1 MTLQAHAAA
10 VFFLGLIL
18 FFFSTPVNL
27 MFPFGT
33 KQDGFGKEP
42 EEFSC
47 WNRVTDGAYND
58 NTQCLGPVSLT

>member
-1 MTLQAHAAA
+1 
-10 VFFLGLIL
+10 
-18 FFFSTPVNL
+18 

-33 KQDGFGKEP
+33 KQDGFRKEP